1 MVRFDGYTATGHD
14 IDPSTV
20 VGWLFTLG
28 RGDQVHMGKG
38 FHTFKDRLW
47 VTDSSG
53 DQIGAVQ
60 YGGSTQAGRVMVE
73 VKGERTP
80 AVVEALRGACEHRC
94 TRVDAC
100 ADFDAPG
107 AYERLLA
114 DSIQV
119 KKAHKLYGE
128 RRGDWEDHPEK
139 GRTQYLGSAS
149 SPVKARL
156 YEKGLQAEY
165 EHLSLP
171 NWVRL
176 ELQVRP
182 QKEAKS
188 AYSKLS
194 PLEVWGASR
203 WSRDLAASV
212 LAEHVDPH
220 PAGTVYRLTDR
231 DHKLRWMLR
240 QYGAALVSL
249 ADDCGGWDVAG
260 LTLREMLS
268 ELRTER
274 GMGQRPM

>member
-1 MVRFDGYTATGHD
+1 MIAGLIAEAINRT
-14 IDPSTV
+14 
-20 VGWLFTLG
+20 
-28 RGDQVHMGKG
+28 K
-38 FHTFKDRLW
+38 
-47 VTDSSG
+47 SSG
-53 DQIGAVQ
+53 CC
-60 YGGSTQAGRVMVE
+60 GGSTQGDRVMVE

-80 AVVEALRGACEHRC
+80 KVVEALRGACEHRC

-107 AYERLLA
+107 AYTRLLGHA
-114 DSIQV
+114 IEV

-139 GRTQYLGSAS
+139 GRTQYLGSPS

-156 YEKGLQAEY
+156 YEKGLQPEY
-165 EHLSLP
+165 EHLGKP
-171 NWVRL
+171 HWVRL

-188 AYSKLS
+188 EYAKLT

-203 WSRDLAASV
+203 WTRDLAGAV
-212 LAEHVDPH
+212 LSEHVDPH
-220 PAGTVYRLTDR
+220 PAGTMYRLTDR

-240 QYGAALVSL
+240 QYGPALVSL

-260 LTLREMLS
+260 LTLSEMLA
-268 ELRTER
+268 EMRTQAGDR
-274 GMGQRPM
+274 GR